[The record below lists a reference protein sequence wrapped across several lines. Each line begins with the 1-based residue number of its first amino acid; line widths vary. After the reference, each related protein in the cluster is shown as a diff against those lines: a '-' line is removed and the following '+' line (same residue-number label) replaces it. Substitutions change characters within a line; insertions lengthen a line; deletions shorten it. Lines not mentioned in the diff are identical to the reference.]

1 MGVLRLSCFRV
12 CVGHRS
18 ETEDCKELS
27 RNPALVNKS
36 DPAAQAPATKQSI
49 PDGVSASPFSRQLAA
64 DTSLAQAPV
73 SATPVDASVVQPATL
88 AAPSQPAASND
99 SSRAQ
104 SSELSAKGL
113 QEPLADLVSVSEPS
127 GNGPAWEV
135 ALAPE
140 SQGGSSDDI
149 SLRPHGAVAS
159 RTPSRGDSAADV
171 VLDKAITP
179 VLLQQDEQDKHQ
191 VSPATATPWSMPT
204 SPASDP
210 LDPPGNPE
218 VVVTDTPVIV
228 PSLSQDSSRVESRV
242 ASKAPSETTT
252 NPTSTLYDKLGG
264 PEALEAAV
272 DLFYEKVLA
281 DERLSGFFEG
291 TNMMRLVIKQVQFM
305 VYAFGGAAEY
315 KGKDLKAAHYHLVQ
329 NHGLNV
335 EHFDMVA
342 AHFQNTL
349 IDLKIAQADIDEA
362 MQTLGS
368 VRSSFDPKSYIGYSL
383 PSKLRVKATA
393 LKDPT
398 TADALASLI
407 PASKAEEALVKKAGS
422 KGVVMAAVRVF
433 YMRVMNDEMLR
444 PFFEDIDLAR
454 LKNKLV
460 SFLAYAF
467 GGGVGHQLNF
477 QPRYKGRDLAFMH
490 SHMVEKG
497 LTMEHFDS
505 VLRHFCQT
513 LRQLNMPQ
521 SAIDEAKVNLD
532 KTREAF
538 QHVINKAKDPNKNHT
553 NFISS
558 DIIANMQGDKAALL
572 AEVQARMV
580 ANPEMAKGIGLD
592 PIDPRDAAVNVPVMG
607 PVVRPFASG
616 QAKTSKG
623 REAASGLCP
632 MGF

>member
-1 MGVLRLSCFRV
+1 MGVPGLSCFRV
-12 CVGHRS
+12 CVGRRS
-18 ETEDCKELS
+18 ETEDVKESS
-27 RNPALVNKS
+27 RTQTVLNQSA
-36 DPAAQAPATKQSI
+36 PAAHSPAAKQGT
-49 PDGVSASPFSRQLAA
+49 PDGVLASPFSRQLA
-64 DTSLAQAPV
+64 
-73 SATPVDASVVQPATL
+73 VDASPALSTAV
-88 AAPSQPAASND
+88 AAPVGTNVAQTAAVAALAQPAASNH

-113 QEPLADLVSVSEPS
+113 QEPLAELVSVSESS
-127 GNGPAWEV
+127 GDGTAWDV
-135 ALAPE
+135 ALAPK
-140 SQGGSSDDI
+140 SQGGSSNDI
-149 SLRPHGAVAS
+149 CLRPHGVVAS

-171 VLDKAITP
+171 VMDKAITP
-179 VLLQQDEQDKHQ
+179 VLLEQDDKV
-191 VSPATATPWSMPT
+191 VSNTTAPRLSPT
-204 SPASDP
+204 SPT
-210 LDPPGNPE
+210 PGLVEQP
-218 VVVTDTPVIV
+218 VKAFITVTDVPVIL
-228 PSLSQDSSRVESRV
+228 PSQGSPESSNAESR
-242 ASKAPSETTT
+242 ANSKAPSEAPT
-252 NPTSTLYDKLGG
+252 NPSSTLYDKLGG

-315 KGKDLKAAHYHLVQ
+315 KGKDLKAAHFHLVQ
-329 NHGLNV
+329 NNGLNV

-342 AHFQNTL
+342 VHFQNTL
-349 IDLKIAQADIDEA
+349 NELKIPQADINEA

-521 SAIDEAKVNLD
+521 SAIDEAKVNLN
-532 KTREAF
+532 KTRDAF

-553 NFISS
+553 NFISA

-580 ANPEMAKGIGLD
+580 ANPEMAKGIGLE
-592 PIDPRDAAVNVPVMG
+592 PIDPKDAAVNVPVMG
-607 PVVRPFASG
+607 PVVCPFPTG
-616 QAKTSKG
+616 QAKTPKG
-623 REAASGLCP
+623 REAACP